1 MSDSLYHFGV
11 AQRGEQ
17 MTIVK
22 NIAGLASLRVLVV
35 EDEAMVRVTLVE
47 TLRQLGIKFVASAS
61 DAVSAFKAV
70 QDFKPDA
77 IFCDIDLGVGPHGID
92 IAHTLRGMNPKLGI
106 IFLSTLADPRLKSVG
121 VRGLPA
127 GSLYLEKAN
136 VNRSIILLDSLIS
149 LFSSNTEN
157 DVTANPRIK
166 LTETQIEILK
176 LVAHGFSNAE
186 IAKVRAVTIKSTE
199 NGIAR
204 LAKSLKVKNQ
214 TSANQRV
221 LLTRYYFELSGKIT
235 KVS

>member
-1 MSDSLYHFGV
+1 
-11 AQRGEQ
+11 
-17 MTIVK
+17 
-22 NIAGLASLRVLVV
+22 
-35 EDEAMVRVTLVE
+35 
-47 TLRQLGIKFVASAS
+47 
-61 DAVSAFKAV
+61 
-70 QDFKPDA
+70 
-77 IFCDIDLGVGPHGID
+77 
-92 IAHTLRGMNPKLGI
+92 MNPKLGI

-127 GSLYLEKAN
+127 DSLYLEKAN

-149 LFSSNTEN
+149 SFSSNTEN